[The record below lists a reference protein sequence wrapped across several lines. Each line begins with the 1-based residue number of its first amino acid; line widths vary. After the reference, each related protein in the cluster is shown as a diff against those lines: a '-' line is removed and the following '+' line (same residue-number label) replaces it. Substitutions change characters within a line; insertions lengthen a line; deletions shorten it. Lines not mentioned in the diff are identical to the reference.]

1 MYIGY
6 HIIANGGKILKN
18 SISGYK
24 AKRLKFYVLLYQFVT
39 YGKRKP
45 ISEFLR
51 KVRH

>member
-1 MYIGY
+1 MYIRY

-24 AKRLKFYVLLYQFVT
+24 AKRLKCYVLPRQFVK

-45 ISEFLR
+45 ISKFLR